1 MMRLWGSRRS
11 VRRSVRGRGSVG
23 RGATRTMRV
32 RRGEVSTSPPEK
44 LTKHLL
50 PCHVRLLDG
59 TDLYIQLPGAVLGY
73 ELLAQVFAHLDV
85 LETDYFGLQ
94 YTDEKSVTRWIEQE
108 KSIKKQTCRQRGF
121 TWIRFWFAIKFYSSD
136 PHNLREEITRYQL
149 FLQLKQDILTGR
161 LVPPHETA
169 IQMAALALQSELGD
183 FDPLIHTAAFVSEF
197 RFVPVQTEEM
207 EVEIRDFYRHLQ
219 GKSPSE
225 AENEYLSVAKDLEM
239 YGVDTHTVMG
249 KDGSHYSLGL
259 TPTGILVY
267 EGSQKIGLFFW
278 PKIVKLDFQKKK
290 LTLIVVEEDD
300 EGSDQEHVFI
310 FRLATEKTCKHL
322 WKCAVEHHAF
332 FRLRTPGKPTR
343 IKQSFF
349 RMGSRFSGRTEFQT
363 SVTTEPRRKVQFERK
378 PSTRYARRQSH
389 LLREVQLPS
398 NQTYGQNN
406 GVTHSI
412 RGTASSQQRNQTF
425 ISSPQLNSSNLQLNA
440 LSQSHNLQTATH
452 FPIKDQSYQYLSQG
466 QLNKQRQHSLYLS
479 HQQISTAGLTNYSM
493 HPEALPLSSN
503 ISSTRSIVD
512 IISEFNAKNE
522 HLPKKRDQAPPPP
535 PPRPSIH
542 LHTGRDT
549 ETDIDYLKWVSESR
563 PTQPSKLTPTE
574 SCSSTKSGSTIE
586 SECSGDKIRTSSP
599 DSGCEMSVMVAY
611 TKEPKVRR
619 PGQTDTSSDNDS
631 ELRSNAPVPAP
642 RQSIRKSKSDLVKSS
657 NESKPKTV
665 QVTNI
670 EHPPILSVK
679 DLNQNTPIECPY
691 SRTGIYSLEGSRLN
705 CLRDERPSS
714 EMEHTDSGRGSSI
727 QSQDESGRTRI
738 MSGGNGDSIDTM
750 DSLQKSKSMRS
761 YASSRDILEMYGQ
774 GAGHSQPLTPRMVGF
789 SSSDLRL
796 PPAAMLLSLS
806 GKKSNSALSIHWGQS
821 TGSVYQNIPVT
832 KKNKQNRDTVF

>member
-1 MMRLWGSRRS
+1 MRRS
-11 VRRSVRGRGSVG
+11 MRGRAG
-23 RGATRTMRV
+23 RGPPRTMRV
-32 RRGEVSTSPPEK
+32 RRGEVSTTPPEK

-73 ELLAQVFAHLDV
+73 ELLAHVFAHLDI

-161 LVPPHETA
+161 LVPPYATA
-169 IQMAALALQSELGD
+169 IQMAAMALQSELGD
-183 FDPLIHTAAFVSEF
+183 FDPLVHTAAFVSEF

-207 EVEIRDFYRHLQ
+207 EVEIRDFYKHLK

-225 AENEYLSVAKDLEM
+225 AESEYLAVAKDLEM

-300 EGSDQEHVFI
+300 EGSEQEHVFI

-398 NQTYGQNN
+398 NQTSTTCQNN
-406 GVTHSI
+406 ADIHCLRAPPQV
-412 RGTASSQQRNQTF
+412 SSQRIQTY
-425 ISSPQLNSSNLQLNA
+425 ISTPHLHTSTLQLPG
-440 LSQSHNLQTATH
+440 LQNMQNI
-452 FPIKDQSYQYLSQG
+452 PDQRYHYLSQG
-466 QLNKQRQHSLYLS
+466 HLGKQRQLYSS
-479 HQQISTAGLTNYSM
+479 HQQISSAGITNSSTI
-493 HPEALPLSSN
+493 HPEALPASSN

-522 HLPKKRDQAPPPP
+522 HLPKKRDPVPPPP
-535 PPRPSIH
+535 PPRPVINLNTS
-542 LHTGRDT
+542 RDT

-563 PTQPSKLTPTE
+563 AQQPCKLTPTE
-574 SCSSTKSGSTIE
+574 SCSSTKSGSSIE
-586 SECSGDKIRTSSP
+586 SESQGEKVRTSSP

-611 TKEPKVRR
+611 TEEPKVRR
-619 PGQTDTSSDNDS
+619 PGQVDTSSSDTDS
-631 ELRSNAPVPAP
+631 EIRSLATLPVPAP
-642 RQSIRKSKSDLVKSS
+642 RQSIRKSKSDLLLKTSA
-657 NESKPKTV
+657 ETKPKTV

-679 DLNQNTPIECPY
+679 DLSTPTTPLECPY
-691 SRTGIYSLEGSRLN
+691 SRAGIYSLEGSRIN
-705 CLRDERPSS
+705 CLREERPGS
-714 EMEHTDSGRGSSI
+714 ELEHTDSGRGSSI
-727 QSQDESGRTRI
+727 QSQDESGRMRI
-738 MSGGNGDSIDTM
+738 LSGGDSMDTIMM
-750 DSLQKSKSMRS
+750 DSLQKSKTMRS

-774 GAGHSQPLTPRMVGF
+774 GAAQNQPLTPRLVGF

-806 GKKSNSALSIHWGQS
+806 GKKSNSALSIHWGQGGS
-821 TGSVYQNIPVT
+821 SVYQNIPVA
-832 KKNKQNRDTVF
+832 KKKQNRDTVF

>member
-11 VRRSVRGRGSVG
+11 VRRSVRGRASGG
-23 RGATRTMRV
+23 RVASRTMRV

-73 ELLAQVFAHLDV
+73 ELLAHVFAHLDI

-161 LVPPHETA
+161 LVPPQSTA

-197 RFVPVQTEEM
+197 RFVPVQTEDM
-207 EVEIRDFYRHLQ
+207 EVEIRDCYKHLK

-300 EGSDQEHVFI
+300 EGSDQEHIFI

-363 SVTTEPRRKVQFERK
+363 SVSTEPRRKVQFERK

-398 NQTYGQNN
+398 NPTYGQNN
-406 GVTHSI
+406 GVL
-412 RGTASSQQRNQTF
+412 RGPASSQQPNQSF
-425 ISSPQLNSSNLQLNA
+425 ISSPQLNSSNLQLNP
-440 LSQSHNLQTATH
+440 LSQSHTLHNTTH
-452 FPIKDQSYQYLSQG
+452 FPAKDQSYQYLSQG
-466 QLNKQRQHSLYLS
+466 HLNKQRQHSLYSS
-479 HQQISTAGLTNYSM
+479 HQQISTAGLTNYSI
-493 HPEALPLSSN
+493 HPEALPVSSN

-542 LHTGRDT
+542 LNTGNDT
-549 ETDIDYLKWVSESR
+549 EPDIDYLKWVSESR
-563 PTQPSKLTPTE
+563 QTQPSKLTPTE
-574 SCSSTKSGSTIE
+574 SCSSTKSGSSIE
-586 SECSGDKIRTSSP
+586 SESSGEKMRTSSP

-611 TKEPKVRR
+611 TSEPKVRR
-619 PGQTDTSSDNDS
+619 PGHTDTSSDTDS
-631 ELRSNAPVPAP
+631 EIRSIAPVPAP

-657 NESKPKTV
+657 SDLKPKTV

-670 EHPPILSVK
+670 EHPPTLSVK
-679 DLNQNTPIECPY
+679 NINQNTPLECPY
-691 SRTGIYSLEGSRLN
+691 SRSGIYSLEGSRLN
-705 CLRDERPSS
+705 CLRDDRLKS
-714 EMEHTDSGRGSSI
+714 ELEHTDSGRGSSI
-727 QSQDESGRTRI
+727 QSQEESGRTRVL
-738 MSGGNGDSIDTM
+738 SGGNV
-750 DSLQKSKSMRS
+750 DSLDTVDSLLKSKTMRS

-821 TGSVYQNIPVT
+821 TGSVYQNIPVA
-832 KKNKQNRDTVF
+832 KKKQNRDTVF

>member
-1 MMRLWGSRRS
+1 MLRLWGSRRS
-11 VRRSVRGRGSVG
+11 VRRSVRGRGAQS
-23 RGATRTMRV
+23 RGVTRTLRV
-32 RRGEVSTSPPEK
+32 RRGEVSTVAPEK

-73 ELLAQVFAHLDV
+73 ELLAHVFAHLDIQ
-85 LETDYFGLQ
+85 ETDYFGLQ

-161 LVPPHETA
+161 LVPPPKIA

-183 FDPLIHTAAFVSEF
+183 YDPLIHTAAFVSEF

-207 EVEIRDFYRHLQ
+207 EVEIRDFYRHLK
-219 GKSPSE
+219 GKTPSE
-225 AENEYLSVAKDLEM
+225 AESEYLSVAKDLEM

-389 LLREVQLPS
+389 LLREGQVPG

-406 GVTHSI
+406 GVI
-412 RGTASSQQRNQTF
+412 PPVVRGPISSQQLNQTF
-425 ISSPQLNSSNLQLNA
+425 VSTPQLNSSNPQLNA
-440 LSQSHNLQTATH
+440 LPSTQHLRNAAY
-452 FPIKDQSYQYLSQG
+452 FPIKDQSYQYFSQG
-466 QLNKQRQHSLYLS
+466 QLHRQRQHSLYSS
-479 HQQISTAGLTNYSM
+479 HQQISSAGLTNYSI
-493 HPEALPLSSN
+493 HPEALPVSSHV
-503 ISSTRSIVD
+503 SSTRSIVD

-522 HLPKKRDQAPPPP
+522 HLPAKREQAPPPP
-535 PPRPSIH
+535 PPRPPIH
-542 LHTGRDT
+542 LHSAINT
-549 ETDIDYLKWVSESR
+549 EPDIDYLKWVSESR
-563 PTQPSKLTPTE
+563 PAQPSKLTPTE
-574 SCSSTKSGSTIE
+574 SCSSTKSGSSIE
-586 SECSGDKIRTSSP
+586 SESSQEKIRTSSP

-611 TKEPKVRR
+611 TSEPKVRR
-619 PGQTDTSSDNDS
+619 PGQTDTSSDTDS
-631 ELRSNAPVPAP
+631 EVRSVAPVPAP
-642 RQSIRKSKSDLVKSS
+642 RQSIRKSKSDLTRGSP
-657 NESKPKTV
+657 ESKPKTV

-679 DLNQNTPIECPY
+679 DLNPKAPLECPY
-691 SRTGIYSLEGSRLN
+691 SRSGIYSLEGSRLN
-705 CLRDERPSS
+705 CLQDDRPSS
-714 EMEHTDSGRGSSI
+714 ELEHTDSGRGSSI
-727 QSQDESGRTRI
+727 QSQEDGTRMRI
-738 MSGGNGDSIDTM
+738 LSGGNIDSMDMM
-750 DSLQKSKSMRS
+750 DSLQKSKTMRS

-774 GAGHSQPLTPRMVGF
+774 SAGHSQPLTPRMVGF

-806 GKKSNSALSIHWGQS
+806 GQHK
-821 TGSVYQNIPVT
+821 
-832 KKNKQNRDTVF
+832 F